1 MHPLLTHINIGLIAD
16 EITPMRPVKRLQLLR
31 EINYSTTLDD
41 KMANYFGSADGKN
54 LLFLCCALRHHL
66 QSIAQFLQGSLGQE
80 ERFARAA
87 VERSSL

>member
-1 MHPLLTHINIGLIAD
+1 
-16 EITPMRPVKRLQLLR
+16 MRPVKRLQLLR

-41 KMANYFGSADGKN
+41 KMVKNFSSADGKN
-54 LLFLCCALRHHL
+54 LRFLCCALRHHW
-66 QSIAQFLQGSLGQE
+66 QSIAQKLQGSLGQE

>member
-1 MHPLLTHINIGLIAD
+1 
-16 EITPMRPVKRLQLLR
+16 MRPVKRLQLLR

-41 KMANYFGSADGKN
+41 KMVKKFSSADGPIWR
-54 LLFLCCALRHHL
+54 FLCCALRRHW
-66 QSIAQFLQGSLGQE
+66 QSIAQILQGSPRQE

>member
-1 MHPLLTHINIGLIAD
+1 
-16 EITPMRPVKRLQLLR
+16 MRPVKRLQLLR

-41 KMANYFGSADGKN
+41 KMVKNFSSAGGKN
-54 LLFLCCALRHHL
+54 LRFLCCALRHHW
-66 QSIAQFLQGSLGQE
+66 QSIAQHLQGSFGQE